1 MNKDDRLYLIHIKE
15 CVDKIDRYSSEGR
28 AEFFA
33 NTMVQDAIVRNLQT
47 LAESTQRLSNK
58 TKQEKPEIDWR
69 AIAGFR
75 NVVVHDYL
83 GVDLDQI
90 WHIIEF
96 DLPGLKTHIDSLL
109 VESDDPSLDGD

>member
-1 MNKDDRLYLIHIKE
+1 VNKDDRLYLIHIKE
-15 CVDKIDRYSSEGR
+15 CIDKIDRYSANGQ

-33 NTMVQDAIVRNLQT
+33 NSMVQDAIVRNLQT
-47 LAESTQRLSNK
+47 LAESTQRLSDK
-58 TKQEKPEIDWR
+58 TKQRKPEVDWR

-83 GVDLDQI
+83 GVDLERI

-96 DLPGLKTHIDSLL
+96 DLPGLRTCIGELI
-109 VESDDPSLDGD
+109 VESENSPLQES